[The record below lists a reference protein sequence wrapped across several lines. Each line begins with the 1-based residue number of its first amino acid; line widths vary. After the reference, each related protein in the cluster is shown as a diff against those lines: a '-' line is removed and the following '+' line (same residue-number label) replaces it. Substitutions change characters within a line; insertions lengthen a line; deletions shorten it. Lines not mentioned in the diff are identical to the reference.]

1 LIPRIFVSPLK
12 NFQGTAHC
20 FSAALQASIAPG
32 YHLPERPMKDLSTE
46 KSLATDEIN
55 NRLFFRFFQA
65 ANTLHTKGTQ
75 AMEVVGVTTQQWSV
89 LGALSRPQASTG
101 MSVGELSRYL
111 LVSRQNLSGLLTRLE
126 RDGLIERVTDEADRR
141 SRKVKLSPKGEE
153 LWIALANPIRDFY
166 DQALKGFSFD
176 DRLAF
181 IHFISLLQRN
191 MSKI

>member
-1 LIPRIFVSPLK
+1 
-12 NFQGTAHC
+12 
-20 FSAALQASIAPG
+20 
-32 YHLPERPMKDLSTE
+32 MKDLSTE

-75 AMEVVGVTTQQWSV
+75 AMEAVGVTTQQWSV

-101 MSVGELSRYL
+101 MSIGELSRYL
-111 LVSRQNLSGLLTRLE
+111 LVSRQNLTGILTRLE
-126 RDGLIERVTDEADRR
+126 RDGLIERVTDEEDRR
-141 SRKVKLSPKGEE
+141 SRKVKLSAKGEE
-153 LWIALANPIRDFY
+153 LWVALANPIHDFY

>member
-1 LIPRIFVSPLK
+1 M
-12 NFQGTAHC
+12 Q
-20 FSAALQASIAPG
+20 
-32 YHLPERPMKDLSTE
+32 DLANE
-46 KSLATDEIN
+46 KSLATQEIN

-65 ANTLHTKGTQ
+65 ANTLHTMGTK

-89 LGALSRPQASTG
+89 LGALSRPQAESG
-101 MSVGELSRYL
+101 MGIGELSRYL

-126 RDGLIERVTDEADRR
+126 RDGLIERVTAEEDRR
-141 SRKVKLSPKGEE
+141 SRKVKLSAKDQE
-153 LWIALANPIRDFY
+153 LWLALDEPIRTFY

-191 MSKI
+191 MASI

>member
-1 LIPRIFVSPLK
+1 
-12 NFQGTAHC
+12 
-20 FSAALQASIAPG
+20 
-32 YHLPERPMKDLSTE
+32 MKDLSTE

-75 AMEVVGVTTQQWSV
+75 AMEAVGVTTQQWSV

-111 LVSRQNLSGLLTRLE
+111 LVSRQNLAGILTRLE
-126 RDGLIERVTDEADRR
+126 RDGLIERVTDEEDRR
-141 SRKVKLSPKGEE
+141 SRKVKLSAKGEE
-153 LWIALANPIRDFY
+153 LWVALAEPIRNFY

-176 DRLAF
+176 DRLEF
-181 IHFISLLQRN
+181 IHYISLLQRN